1 MFCSVWSSP
10 RRVSWDERFR
20 QLQAFKAEKGH
31 CRVPQNWAPN
41 KALNV
46 WVNEQ
51 RRMYRLKQ
59 ERRLNSLDDEK
70 QKRLEDIGFE
80 FRINTGGRSGASV
93 ATPPQEGSAAS
104 DGDPHEE
111 HAAIHAEEAQ
121 GDYHYGVYGDDEAA
135 FM

>member
-1 MFCSVWSSP
+1 M
-10 RRVSWDERFR
+10 SWDERFR

-59 ERRLNSLDDEK
+59 EQRLNSLDDEK

-80 FRINTGGRSGASV
+80 FRINTGSRSGASV
-93 ATPPQEGSAAS
+93 ALSQQEASVAS
-104 DGDPHEE
+104 DSDVHEE
-111 HAAIHAEEAQ
+111 HPGIRGQEAQ
-121 GDYHYGVYGDDEAA
+121 NEYYGVYGDDEAA